1 MLFLFTAGAG
11 TGDELLAL
19 QGPGLG
25 APTHQLQAQMPAQMM
40 KLEPQQQQQQ
50 QQQHE
55 PDISSGTDIIMAPTL
70 GAASDDSEVCIVDVE
85 MTSGSK

>member
-1 MLFLFTAGAG
+1 LVDFLFLSAAGAG

-19 QGPGLG
+19 QGPGLS
-25 APTHQLQAQMPAQMM
+25 APTHQLQAQIPAQMM
-40 KLEPQQQQQQ
+40 KLELQQ

-55 PDISSGTDIIMAPTL
+55 PDISAGTDVIMAPAL
-70 GAASDDSEVCIVDVE
+70 GAALDDSEVCIIDVE